1 MKLNEEMAEELK
13 KETSL
18 TARAFWLMFAKTLGF
33 AFTFLLPPLL
43 VRRLSQTDY
52 GLFKQMFLV
61 VNTAMTVLPLGF
73 GMSAYYFLPREDER
87 RRAQVVLNILLFS
100 AAVGAAGSLLL
111 ALCPGLL
118 VGLFNDPAFADYAP
132 VTGTL
137 VFFWVVSSFLETVAV
152 ANQETRLST
161 ALIIGAQLT
170 KTLFMIAAALAF
182 GSLRALAYASLLQA
196 VLQTVVLLWYL
207 ETRFPG
213 FRRSFDWSMM
223 RTQLAYAMP
232 LGFAGLLYTVQTDL
246 HNYFVSH
253 RFSPAD
259 FAVYSVGCLE
269 IPLIS
274 LLRDSV
280 NSVMLPRVSLLQKDG
295 ETREIVLL
303 IARVMRKLAAVFFP
317 VYALMMVVGREFIEF
332 LFTPAYLASWPI
344 LAVNLTL
351 LPFFVIVLDP
361 LARAYVE
368 HRYYLLKLRAV
379 MFFVLVGGLWFG
391 VSRFGLLGAVGTVV
405 LVSVFERL
413 ALLRKFARVLKVS
426 RRDLSEF
433 ADVAKLAAASLAA
446 ACAALAVR
454 ALMSGFKPFYV
465 LAACGVVFAAVY
477 LSAVLLLR
485 IVNEEEFGMVRA
497 RLARLRRSRAGA
509 ARAADQLT

>member
-1 MKLNEEMAEELK
+1 MAEELK

-52 GLFKQMFLV
+52 GLFKQIFLV

-73 GMSAYYFLPREDER
+73 GMSAYYFLPREDGR

-100 AAVGAAGSLLL
+100 TAVGALGAL
-111 ALCPGLL
+111 ALALRPSML
-118 VGLFNDPAFADYAP
+118 VSLFNDAAFADYARL
-132 VTGTL
+132 TGAL

-161 ALIIGAQLT
+161 AVIICANLT
-170 KTLFMIAAALAF
+170 KTLFMLGAALAF
-182 GSLRALAYASLLQA
+182 GSLRALAYASLA
-196 VLQTVVLLWYL
+196 HGILQTCVLLWYL
-207 ETRFPG
+207 ESRFPR
-213 FRRSFDWSMM
+213 FWRTFDWPMM
-223 RTQLAYAMP
+223 RSQLAYAMP
-232 LGFAGLLYTVQTDL
+232 LGFAGLLYTAQTDL

-253 RFSPAD
+253 RFSSAD

-280 NSVMLPRVSLLQKDG
+280 NSVMIPRVSFLQKEG
-295 ETREIVLL
+295 ETREIIRLT
-303 IARVMRKLAAVFFP
+303 ARVMRKLAAVFFP
-317 VYALMMVVGREFIEF
+317 VYALLMVVGREFIEF

-368 HRYYLLKLRAV
+368 HRYYLLKLRAL

-391 VSRFGLLGAVGTVV
+391 VARYGLLGAVGTIVAI
-405 LVSVFERL
+405 SVFERL
-413 ALLRKFARVLKVS
+413 ALLQKFARVLKVS

-433 ADVAKLAAASLAA
+433 SDVAKLAAASLAA
-446 ACAALAVR
+446 ACVALVVR
-454 ALMSGFKPFYV
+454 ALMSGFRPFYV
-465 LAACGVVFAAVY
+465 LAACGVAFAAGY
-477 LSAVLLLR
+477 LAAVLLLR
-485 IVNEEEFGMVRA
+485 VVNEEEFEMVRA

>member
-1 MKLNEEMAEELK
+1 MAESVK

-52 GLFKQMFLV
+52 GLFKQIFLV
-61 VNTAMTVLPLGF
+61 VGTATAVLPLGF
-73 GMSAYYFLPREDER
+73 GMSAYYFLPREDAR
-87 RRAQVVLNILLFS
+87 RRAQVVLNVLLFS
-100 AAVGAAGSLLL
+100 VVVGALGSLLF
-111 ALCPGLL
+111 ALFPSLL
-118 VGLFNDPAFADYAP
+118 VGLFNEAAFADYAR
-132 VTGTL
+132 VTGAL

-161 ALIIGAQLT
+161 ALIICAQLT
-170 KTLFMIAAALAF
+170 KTLFMLGALFAF

-196 VLQTVVLLWYL
+196 VIQTVVLLWYL

-213 FRRSFDWSMM
+213 FRRSFDWGMM
-223 RTQLAYAMP
+223 RAQLAYAMP

-253 RFSPAD
+253 RFSSAD
-259 FAVYSVGCLE
+259 FAIYSVGCLE

-280 NSVMLPRVSLLQKDG
+280 NSVMIPRVSFLQKEG
-295 ETREIVLL
+295 ETREIIRLM
-303 IARVMRKLAAVFFP
+303 ARVMRKLAAFFFP

-344 LAVNLTL
+344 LALNLTM
-351 LPFFVIVLDP
+351 LPFFVVVVDP
-361 LARAYVE
+361 LARAYSE
-368 HRYYLLKLRAV
+368 HRYYLLKLRAS

-391 VSRFGLLGAVGTVV
+391 VARFGLLGAVGTVV
-405 LVSVFERL
+405 AISVVERL
-413 ALLRKFARVLKVS
+413 ALLQKFARVLKVS

-433 ADVAKLAAASLAA
+433 GDVLKLGVASLAA
-446 ACAALAVR
+446 ACVALGVR
-454 ALMSGFKPFYV
+454 ALMSGFRPFYV
-465 LAACGVVFAAVY
+465 LAACGVAFAAGY
-477 LSAVLLLR
+477 LAAVLLLR
-485 IVNEEEFGMVRA
+485 VVNEEEFEMVRA

>member
-1 MKLNEEMAEELK
+1 MAESVK

-43 VRRLSQTDY
+43 VRHLSQTDY
-52 GLFKQMFLV
+52 GLFKQIFLV
-61 VNTAMTVLPLGF
+61 VGTATAILPLGF
-73 GMSAYYFLPREDER
+73 GMSAYYFLPREDAR
-87 RRAQVVLNILLFS
+87 RRAQVVLNVLLFS
-100 AAVGAAGSLLL
+100 VVVGVLGSLLL
-111 ALCPGLL
+111 ALFPSLL
-118 VGLFNDPAFADYAP
+118 VGLFNEAAFADYAR
-132 VTGTL
+132 VTGAL

-161 ALIIGAQLT
+161 ALIICAQLT
-170 KTLFMIAAALAF
+170 KTLFMLGALFAF

-213 FRRSFDWSMM
+213 FRRSFDWGMM
-223 RTQLAYAMP
+223 RAQLAYAMP

-253 RFSPAD
+253 RFSSAD
-259 FAVYSVGCLE
+259 FAIYSVGCLE

-280 NSVMLPRVSLLQKDG
+280 NSVMIPRVSFLQKEG
-295 ETREIVLL
+295 ETREIIRLM
-303 IARVMRKLAAVFFP
+303 ARVMRKLAAFFFP

-344 LAVNLTL
+344 LALNLTM
-351 LPFFVIVLDP
+351 LPFFVIVVDP
-361 LARAYVE
+361 LARAYSE
-368 HRYYLLKLRAV
+368 HRYYLLKLRAS

-391 VSRFGLLGAVGTVV
+391 VARFGLLGAVGTVV
-405 LVSVFERL
+405 AISVVERL
-413 ALLRKFARVLKVS
+413 ALLQKFARVLKVS

-433 ADVAKLAAASLAA
+433 GDVLKLGAASLAA
-446 ACAALAVR
+446 ACVALGVR
-454 ALMSGFKPFYV
+454 AFVSGFRPFYV
-465 LAACGVVFAAVY
+465 LAACGVAFAASY
-477 LSAVLLLR
+477 LGAVLLLR
-485 IVNEEEFGMVRA
+485 VVNEEEFEMVRA
-497 RLARLRRSRAGA
+497 RLARMRRSRAGA